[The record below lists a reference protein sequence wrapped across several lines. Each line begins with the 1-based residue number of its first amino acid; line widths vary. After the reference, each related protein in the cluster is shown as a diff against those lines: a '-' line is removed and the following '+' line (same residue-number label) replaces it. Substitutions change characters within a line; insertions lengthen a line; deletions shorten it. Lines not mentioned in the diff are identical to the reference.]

1 MLLVAILSVVLLS
14 VVAPLASVYPY
25 SQIMDMAKNG
35 LTYFA
40 VALTVEKNSLI
51 TLPVNNFINILQA

>member
-1 MLLVAILSVVLLS
+1 MLLVAILSVVLPS

-25 SQIMDMAKNG
+25 SQIMDMVKNG

-40 VALTVEKNSLI
+40 RASTVEKNSLI
-51 TLPVNNFINILQA
+51 TLPVNNFINILRA